1 MSYNEMSPADIK
13 AVLGNGNAGNYGM
26 DCGFG
31 FGGAWWILILLA
43 MGWGGMGGYGGM
55 NMMWPWMLMANGG
68 FGGNNSTD
76 AYVQRGFDQAAVT
89 GAINNVNT
97 AVNALSPQ
105 LCNGFAGVTAAVSN
119 GFANAETAANA
130 RQIANMQQGFNTQT
144 AIDGRLDTLAMG
156 QQQGICENRAAIA
169 DVKYTLANEGCQ
181 TRFAAAN
188 NTRDIIDAIG
198 TKVQGLHDKLCQ
210 LELDGVKQNYENR
223 IAGMQTAY
231 NAVVADNQNLRYT
244 NAVTAQN
251 ALIQQGFT
259 NEIDA
264 LYNRLNNCPVATVP
278 VYGRQPIFS
287 CGQNQRY
294 PQNNQGCP
302 MCGYAAA

>member
-1 MSYNEMSPADIK
+1 MGYNDMSPADIK
-13 AVLGNGNAGNYGM
+13 AVLGNANPSGYGM
-26 DCGFG
+26 DSFG

-43 MGWGGMGGYGGM
+43 LGWGGMGGYGGM
-55 NMMWPWMLMANGG
+55 NMMWPWMLMASNG
-68 FGGNNSTD
+68 FGGGNTD
-76 AYVQRGFDQAAVT
+76 NVVQRGFDQAAVT
-89 GAINNVNT
+89 NAVGSAAN
-97 AVNALSPQ
+97 AVNAIPPQ
-105 LCNGFAGVTAAVSN
+105 LCSGFAGVNATVSN

-130 RQIANMQQGFNTQT
+130 RQIANMQQGFNAQT

-156 QQQGICENRAAIA
+156 QQQGLFENRAAIA

-181 TRFAAAN
+181 TRFADAN
-188 NTRDIIDAIG
+188 NTRDIIDTINN
-198 TKVQGLHDKLCQ
+198 KVQGISDKLCQ

-223 IAGMQTAY
+223 IATMQSAY
-231 NAVVADNQNLRYT
+231 NAVVADNQNLHYA

-287 CGQNQRY
+287 CGQNQGY
-294 PQNNQGCP
+294 NGTCP
-302 MCGYAAA
+302 SCGYAA

>member
-13 AVLGNGNAGNYGM
+13 AVLGNGNAGGYGM
-26 DCGFG
+26 DSAFG

-55 NMMWPWMLMANGG
+55 NMMWPWMIMANSG

-156 QQQGICENRAAIA
+156 QQQGIFENRAAIA

-181 TRFAAAN
+181 TRFADAN
-188 NTRDIIDAIG
+188 NTRDIIDTIG
-198 TKVQGLHDKLCQ
+198 NKVQGLYDKLCQ

-287 CGQNQRY
+287 CNQNQGY
-294 PQNNQGCP
+294 VPGC
-302 MCGYAAA
+302 CGYAAA